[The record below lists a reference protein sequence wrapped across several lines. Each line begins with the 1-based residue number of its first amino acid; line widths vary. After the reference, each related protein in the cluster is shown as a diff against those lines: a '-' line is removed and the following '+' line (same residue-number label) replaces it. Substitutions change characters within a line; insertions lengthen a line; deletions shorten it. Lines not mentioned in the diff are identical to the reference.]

1 MDCALALL
9 FSLVREVICGNEFLG
24 YDSGSVVWVSE
35 LKIVVEERELN
46 GKANGKDE
54 KVKSS

>member
-1 MDCALALL
+1 
-9 FSLVREVICGNEFLG
+9 VREVICGNEFLG